1 MTTDPQL
8 FDHLAKVRDAFG
20 RTSSTL
26 TQVLDTF
33 DDIDG
38 NIRPEILEH
47 KTRDEIL
54 DDLVDL
60 AHRMS
65 DTYDGAADALI
76 DMIDGQHPTIVSG
89 LQRSKRDIR
98 ATLRR
103 IDARHTGRDIDDGDA
118 LEQAAAV
125 FDEMAERNVDGL
137 RSIIADSLDTIVH
150 QIHHHD
156 DTADDAATIY
166 AIDIDAPQERGEKM
180 VVGVTIERIATA
192 SRPGDLIGDLDLAQ
206 QIGENTTALA
216 IVITTPD
223 RLEHDD
229 GRLENVRTSIA
240 AHPFGVTAYIENDD
254 GSLEHEHV
262 AGEWRHREHE
272 PEIESI
278 AANARTFYERVIIA
292 RAAADRD

>member
-1 MTTDPQL
+1 MTTNPEL
-8 FDHLAKVRDAFG
+8 FDDLAKLRDAFG

-26 TQVLDTF
+26 AQVLDTF

-38 NIRPEILEH
+38 NIRPEILETH
-47 KTRDEIL
+47 TREQVL
-54 DDLVDL
+54 DNLVDL

-65 DTYDGAADALI
+65 DTYADAVDALVA
-76 DMIDGQHPTIVSG
+76 MLDGQHPTIVAG

-98 ATLRR
+98 ATVRR
-103 IDARHTGRDIDDGDA
+103 IDARHTGRDIDEGDA

-125 FDEMAERNVDGL
+125 FDQMAERNVAGL
-137 RSIIADSLDTIVH
+137 RSIIAESLDTIVS

-166 AIDIDAPQERGEKM
+166 AVDIDAPQQRGDRA
-180 VVGVTIERIATA
+180 VVGVTIERVATA
-192 SRPGDLIGDLDLAQ
+192 PRPGDLIGDLDLAQ

-223 RLEHDD
+223 TIEHDD
-229 GRLENVRTSIA
+229 HVENVRTSIA
-240 AHPFGVTAYIENDD
+240 AHPFGITAYIEHNDD
-254 GSLEHEHV
+254 RLEHEHI

>member
-1 MTTDPQL
+1 MTTNPEL
-8 FDHLAKVRDAFG
+8 FDDLAKLRDAYG

-26 TQVLDTF
+26 AQVLDTF

-38 NIRPEILEH
+38 NIRPEVLEH
-47 KTRDEIL
+47 KTREQIL

-60 AHRMS
+60 SHRMS
-65 DTYDGAADALI
+65 DTYDDAVDALVE
-76 DMIDGQHPTIVSG
+76 MLDGQHPTIVAG

-98 ATLRR
+98 ATVRR
-103 IDARHTGRDIDDGDA
+103 IDARHTGRDIDEGDA

-125 FDEMAERNVDGL
+125 FDQMAERNVAGL
-137 RSIIADSLDTIVH
+137 RSIIAESLDTIVS

-166 AIDIDAPQERGEKM
+166 AVDIDAPQERGDRM
-180 VVGVTIERIATA
+180 VVGITIERVATA
-192 SRPGDLIGDLDLAQ
+192 PRPGDLIGDLDLAQ

-229 GRLENVRTSIA
+229 RIENVRTSIA
-240 AHPFGVTAYIENDD
+240 AHPFGVTAYIEHND
-254 GSLEHEHV
+254 GNLEHEHI

-272 PEIESI
+272 PEIENI
-278 AANARTFYERVIIA
+278 AANARTFYERLVIA